1 MNKAKWIKKI
11 IGEAVTEKGFSYT
24 GCTGGSDVGYSFKRR
39 VDGEDEDDEI
49 MQIIEIFISLSV
61 IGGYDIRLTFCTNA
75 YGVINQEV
83 TNLIPSG
90 FKKGDLD
97 DFLHFENEEELK
109 QILQHFRRIIV
120 EKGEDVFREISK
132 HSTEARPKKKTYR
145 KLYEEHEELN
155 QKYRKLYGMEDTEFT
170 AKLMRRMNQ
179 VILEIQDE
187 DFADVEETLIGL
199 AAVYGDQLVRKC
211 GGEWELSEVGT
222 CMITGIHEG
231 SRAGENPLNSII
243 FHWRNKRDDYRE
255 LLDCFRKHPYDTV
268 I

>member
-179 VILEIQDE
+179 VILEMQDE

-199 AAVYGDQLVRKC
+199 AAVYGDQLVRKG
-211 GGEWELSEVGT
+211 GGEWELSEMGT
-222 CMITGIHEG
+222 CMITGLHEG
-231 SRAGENPLNSII
+231 SGAGENPLNSII

-255 LLDCFRKHPYDTV
+255 LLYCFKKHPYDTV

>member
-39 VDGEDEDDEI
+39 VDGEGEDDEI

-120 EKGEDVFREISK
+120 EKGEEVFREISK
-132 HSTEARPKKKTYR
+132 HSTEARPKKKTHK

-155 QKYRKLYGMEDTEFT
+155 RKYRKLYGMEDTEFT

-179 VILEIQDE
+179 VILEMQDE

-211 GGEWELSEVGT
+211 GGEWELSEMGT
-222 CMITGIHEG
+222 CMITGLHEG
-231 SRAGENPLNSII
+231 SGAGENPLNSII

-255 LLDCFRKHPYDTV
+255 LLYCFKKHPYDTV

>member
-11 IGEAVTEKGFSYT
+11 IGETVTEKGFSYT

>member
-120 EKGEDVFREISK
+120 EKGEDVCREISK

-179 VILEIQDE
+179 VILEMQDE

-211 GGEWELSEVGT
+211 GGEWELSEMGT
-222 CMITGIHEG
+222 CMITGLHEG
-231 SRAGENPLNSII
+231 SGAGENPLNSII

-255 LLDCFRKHPYDTV
+255 LLYCFKKHPYDTV